1 MCYNLGFIIKYIAWN
16 PSLYPW
22 YTWCCPQC
30 TWGILCKNGS
40 LLQLVKYEK
49 MSVIVKPR
57 ERIQIHRMLG
67 RQSRHH
73 ELEFCWGLHTMLLH
87 AVLCVAPLL
96 WAQWPIYRLAHH
108 EKVSLSLLFHPVK
121 NMHAFWDDPVISSIN
136 RTIMHCFVYNGS
148 DECAM
153 DEEFK

>member
-22 YTWCCPQC
+22 CTWCCPQC

-40 LLQLVKYEK
+40 LLWLVKYE

-73 ELEFCWGLHTMLLH
+73 KLEFCWDLHTMLLH

-96 WAQWPIYRLAHH
+96 WAQWLIYRLAHH
-108 EKVSLSLLFHPVK
+108 ESLTEPSLWPSK
-121 NMHAFWDDPVISSIN
+121 EHACFPWDDPVISSIN
-136 RTIMHCFVYNGS
+136 RTIVHCFVYNGS
-148 DECAM
+148 DEYAM